1 NLESIA
7 SLPSIG
13 LGSSAFIAL
22 ARHAPRNR
30 QAFQKFS
37 RILTRMSRAPIPSTT
52 PEPTDDPDDPLNVI
66 ALVFEALTAS
76 IAAEF
81 LRSSTLPGGSPYSE
95 ETNALVLKI
104 MPYLSNC
111 MSYFATHI
119 IIPGRE
125 PEFRHNF
132 AQLSATL
139 LAGVADSAE
148 IHFGVYRE
156 IISLPAPQELR
167 SEGNTLFLSC
177 ILPVLLFDD
186 TSSSPASRE
195 EVVFHCF
202 RVLGCLVS
210 VDFSLLPPQVKEL
223 YNAVKAETEALVDLF
238 QSSVILNIGRLRA
251 VNLQTSRPEYYRIIN
266 YLATAYRGI
275 FFFFAVRGILCRLM
289 DNDHVRW
296 TCEMLCAISKSKQL
310 RQFVVIAPLPMSFG
324 KNSGA
329 GLLTMS
335 NACVDIGAKH
345 LDRLIIVFGPA
356 VAQQV
361 FKEGAV
367 LSTVRMLHL
376 VTQAYLAKII
386 HASTI
391 DNTVRETTIFLEHAF
406 VYLVYRSVLK
416 YAIRTEQQMKRF
428 LTSELLATTSWKAYN
443 KHLNDMTALYKLYQ
457 HHPVTIC
464 DGPECPNLDSPEPYP
479 LRVCS
484 GCAVY
489 YYCSEACQKRAWE
502 ARHREI
508 CPSYQEAREFNI
520 NQAVTSRD
528 NLFFCYIRREVMRA
542 HVDADKSLVRHL
554 DFSKFPPVVEL
565 RTIESY
571 NTAGTPEHDQFRV
584 PELPNNGGG
593 VPMVTIMP
601 LGDNDMKRV
610 ERYNDD
616 MSRRGVIRY
625 NPSV

>member
-1 NLESIA
+1 
-7 SLPSIG
+7 
-13 LGSSAFIAL
+13 
-22 ARHAPRNR
+22 
-30 QAFQKFS
+30 
-37 RILTRMSRAPIPSTT
+37 MSRAPIPSTT

-66 ALVFEALTAS
+66 AL
-76 IAAEF
+76 
-81 LRSSTLPGGSPYSE
+81 

-125 PEFRHNF
+125 SEFRHNF

-223 YNAVKAETEALVDLF
+223 YNAVKAETEALCHP
-238 QSSVILNIGRLRA
+238 QYRSPSA

-296 TCEMLCAISKSKQL
+296 TCEMLCAICKSKQL

-443 KHLNDMTALYKLYQ
+443 KHLNDMTVLYKLYQ

-508 CPSYQEAREFNI
+508 CPSYQEAREFNLS
-520 NQAVTSRD
+520 QAVTSRD

-565 RTIESY
+565 RTIDSY

-616 MSRRGVIRY
+616 ISCRGVITY
-625 NPSV
+625 NSLVTFRND